1 MSEHLF
7 VTGSSGAIG
16 TAVTRALRARH
27 PRARFTLVDLNVEP
41 SRALGVEIGGE
52 VEAAR
57 CDLARSEEAQR
68 ALDDGRARFG
78 PVHGLVNCAG
88 FMEVRRFE
96 RIDWARAESLLAV
109 DLVTPLRLMH
119 AVVPA
124 MLVAGRGFVVNVT
137 SMAGKV
143 TLPGC
148 AFYCAA
154 KAGLS
159 MASEVARAELAPR
172 GVQVV
177 TVYPGAVASPLES
190 KAKDQYGRS
199 LLTRLVP
206 TGHPDLLARK
216 IVRALDAGRARVVY
230 PSFYAFGLFAAA
242 SPIAL
247 ALGPEAID

>member
-7 VTGSSGAIG
+7 ITGTSGAIG
-16 TAVTRALRARH
+16 SAIVRALRVRH
-27 PRARFTLVDLNVEP
+27 PRARLTLVDLNEEP
-41 SRALGVEIGGE
+41 SRSLAAELGGDAE
-52 VEAAR
+52 VVR
-57 CDLARSEEAQR
+57 CDLAKSEDAHR
-68 ALDDGRARFG
+68 ALDEARGRFG
-78 PVHGLVNCAG
+78 SVFGLVNCAG

-96 RIDWARAESLLAV
+96 RIDWTRAETLLAV

-119 AVVPA
+119 AVVPE
-124 MLVAGRGFVVNVT
+124 MLVARRGFVVNVA
-137 SMAGKV
+137 SMAGRV

-177 TVYPGAVASPLES
+177 TVYPGAVASALES
-190 KAKDQYGRS
+190 KARDQYGRS
-199 LLTRLVP
+199 LMTRLVP
-206 TGHPDLLARK
+206 TGKPGVLAQK
-216 IVRALDAGRARVVY
+216 IVAAIDARRARVVY
-230 PSFYAFGLFAAA
+230 PALYAFGLLSAA

-247 ALGPEAID
+247 ALGPEATG